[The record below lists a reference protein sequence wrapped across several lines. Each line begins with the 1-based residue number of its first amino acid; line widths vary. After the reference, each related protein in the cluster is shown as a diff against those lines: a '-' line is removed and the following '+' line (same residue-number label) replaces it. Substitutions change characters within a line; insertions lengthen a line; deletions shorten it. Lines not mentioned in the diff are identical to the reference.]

1 MGYKTRRSII
11 QGSKYHKD
19 LELAYGLDGS
29 AMPDGRPKHS
39 AFQLKGDLN
48 KDNKLSGYEANRQA
62 AIDKAMAERDDTPM
76 DRYGPYRSEH
86 VKTDTPM
93 NFLGKIKNANAGEL
107 AKGLLGPAGMFMKT
121 ETPMSKVLDE
131 VKVVGEKKDNLVD
144 VTEEYKTKGN
154 KSTRDHIAK
163 GGKVFRAADGS
174 LTLRSNA

>member
-39 AFQLKGDLN
+39 AFQKPVPEGL
-48 KDNKLSGYEANRQA
+48 E
-62 AIDKAMAERDDTPM
+62 KAMDSGMPKEVVEKMGFDVDTPM
-76 DRYGPYRSEH
+76 DKYGPYKSEH
-86 VKTDTPM
+86 VKMDTPM
-93 NFLGKIKNANAGEL
+93 D
-107 AKGLLGPAGMFMKT
+107 
-121 ETPMSKVLDE
+121 KVLDE

-154 KSTRDHIAK
+154 KNTRDHIAK